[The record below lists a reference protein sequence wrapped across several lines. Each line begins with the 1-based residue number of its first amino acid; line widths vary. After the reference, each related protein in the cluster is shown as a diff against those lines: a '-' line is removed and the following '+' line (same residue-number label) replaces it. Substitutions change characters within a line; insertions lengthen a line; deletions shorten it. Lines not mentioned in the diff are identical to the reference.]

1 MPHKCGIN
9 SGVAKGMA
17 GCMLRDAGLSDGGFD
32 RLLHDRFIHIM
43 GDPLPVS
50 SLCSDTSLGTPHARS
65 TLPVTVARC
74 LLRFLALV
82 PCSPSSL
89 VASRHLLMR
98 HPMIPLARCS
108 QWVVPVLS
116 IVARTRSST
125 HSWIACV
132 VGNDH
137 GPRGPSG
144 VEIGRKRSGRRW
156 ENRKP
161 RVGLYAAPPPVS
173 RPGLRLVSAGHTG
186 QSRRAIHEDS
196 WRFGCHTDRQAMDIA
211 FHEICV
217 AIAQFSW

>member
-1 MPHKCGIN
+1 MYLARSMAGGIN
-9 SGVAKGMA
+9 AA
-17 GCMLRDAGLSDGGFD
+17 ELGCRILQSISLGGTGKVRSRSVELRWG
-32 RLLHDRFIHIM
+32 
-43 GDPLPVS
+43 
-50 SLCSDTSLGTPHARS
+50 TSLLSSPYNDPSRATPHARS